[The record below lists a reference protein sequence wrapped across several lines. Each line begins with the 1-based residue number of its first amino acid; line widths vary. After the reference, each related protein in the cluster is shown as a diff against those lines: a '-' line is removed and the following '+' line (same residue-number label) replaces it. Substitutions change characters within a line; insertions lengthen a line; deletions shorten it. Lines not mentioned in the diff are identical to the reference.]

1 MFPYVFYKDLEAFM
15 TFFEVLQIHI
25 KKTKHVE
32 NYFHV
37 ENIKNITLVVLLL
50 TLNMLLSVG

>member
-1 MFPYVFYKDLEAFM
+1 M
-15 TFFEVLQIHI
+15 TFFEVLKIHI
-25 KKTKHVE
+25 KNTKHVE

-37 ENIKNITLVVLLL
+37 ENFKHITLVVLLL

>member
-1 MFPYVFYKDLEAFM
+1 MFSYAFYEDLEAFM

-37 ENIKNITLVVLLL
+37 ENIKHITLVVLLL

>member
-1 MFPYVFYKDLEAFM
+1 M

-25 KKTKHVE
+25 KNTKHVE

-37 ENIKNITLVVLLL
+37 ENFKHITLVVLLL

>member
-1 MFPYVFYKDLEAFM
+1 M
-15 TFFEVLQIHI
+15 TFFEVLKIHI
-25 KKTKHVE
+25 KNTKHVE

-37 ENIKNITLVVLLL
+37 ENFSENLIIYGFTLVVLLL